1 MTKKAFTEYSK
12 KSCVKNNLISLIS
25 FITITT
31 LTIISLL
38 VIPKIFPPSKEAFA
52 DLGQFIMIL
61 FLSFVVM
68 IIASL
73 VIPLF
78 ISIYKDFKDNIKSLV
93 TLWLYNL
100 TASIFIFA
108 LARFTMLPL
117 VYFLLTM
124 IGPLVILYFRYISI
138 KKRVK

>member
-1 MTKKAFTEYSK
+1 MAKKGFTEYSK
-12 KSCVKNNLISLIS
+12 KNCVKNNLISLIS
-25 FITITT
+25 FVIIII
-31 LTIISLL
+31 LTIISLF

-108 LARFTMLPL
+108 LVRFTMLPL